1 MSSQIYL
8 DNSASTRVREEV
20 LEAMRPFFCEKW
32 GNPSSIHKLGRQS
45 RNVLDTARQQA
56 AEFLNASPE
65 ELFFTPCGTYSNN
78 VALLGRAR
86 FAEANDKGRHIITTC
101 IEHSS
106 SLGPAKHLES
116 RGWKLSYAHVNDE
129 GFVDAEEI
137 ASLITPETSIVS
149 LMWANNE
156 IGTVQPIEEV
166 AKICAEKG
174 VFFHSDA
181 VQVAAKM
188 LVDMK
193 KTPVQTLSMSGHKFY
208 APKGIGLLYVRKGVN
223 LMPIMFGGGQESGLF
238 PGTECLTN
246 IVAIGKACEL
256 AHKDLPTMEPVLR
269 KLQEKLIKGLTKI
282 PGVRLTG
289 AQDLDKR
296 VPGHVSIVVEG
307 AVGEELVVQ
316 ADFKGVC
323 ISSVSACQQQ
333 GHDPSHV
340 LKCMGFPRE
349 HMIGSARITIG
360 RFNTE
365 DEIDRALVVLTDI
378 LSKSAKPAHV

>member
-1 MSSQIYL
+1 MSSPIYL
-8 DNSASTRVREEV
+8 DNSASTRVRDEV

-45 RNVLDTARQQA
+45 RTILDTARQQA
-56 AEFLNASPE
+56 AELINASPE
-65 ELFFTPCGTYSNN
+65 EIFFTPCGTYGNN

-86 FAEANDKGRHIITTC
+86 FAEANNLGKHIITTC

-116 RGWKLSYAHVNDE
+116 QGWKLSYAHVDE
-129 GFVDAEEI
+129 QGFVNPDEI
-137 ASLITPETSIVS
+137 ASLITDETSIVS

-156 IGTVQPIEEV
+156 IGTVQPIETV
-166 AKICAEKG
+166 AEICRERG

-188 LVDMK
+188 PIDMK
-193 KTPVQTLSMSGHKFY
+193 KVPVQTLSISGHKFY
-208 APKGIGLLYVRKGVN
+208 APKGIGILYVRKGVN
-223 LMPIMFGGGQESGLF
+223 LMPLMFGGGQESGLF
-238 PGTECLTN
+238 PGTESLTN

-256 AHKDLPTMEPVLR
+256 AHKDLPTTQPVLR
-269 KLQEKLIKGLTKI
+269 KLQEKLIQGLVKI
-282 PGVRLTG
+282 PGVRITG

-307 AVGEELVVQ
+307 AVGEEIVVQ

-349 HMIGSARITIG
+349 HSIGSARITIG
-360 RFNTE
+360 RYNTDE
-365 DEIDRALVVLTDI
+365 EIDRAITVLTDI
-378 LSKSAKPAHV
+378 LARSARPAKV

>member
-1 MSSQIYL
+1 MSLPIYL
-8 DNSASTRVREEV
+8 DNSASTRVRDEV
-20 LEAMRPFFCEKW
+20 LEAMRPYFCEKW

-45 RNVLDTARQQA
+45 RTVLDQSRQQA
-56 AEFLNASPE
+56 AAFLNASADE
-65 ELFFTPCGTYSNN
+65 IFFTPSGTYSNN

-86 FAEANDKGRHIITTC
+86 FVEANDLGRDIITTC

-106 SLGPAKHLES
+106 SLGPAKYLES
-116 RGWKLSYAHVNDE
+116 RGWKLSYAHVDDE
-129 GFVDAEEI
+129 GFVSPDEI
-137 ASLITPETSIVS
+137 ASLITKETSIVS

-166 AKICAEKG
+166 AALCAERD

-188 LVDMK
+188 PIDMK
-193 KTPVQTLSMSGHKFY
+193 KTPVQTLSVSGHKFY
-208 APKGIGLLYVRKGVN
+208 APKGIGILYVRKGVN
-223 LMPIMFGGGQESGLF
+223 LMPIMFGGGQETGLF
-238 PGTECLTN
+238 PGTESLTN

-256 AHKDLPTMEPVLR
+256 AHQDITTTPPLLR
-269 KLQEKLIKGLTKI
+269 KLQEKLIRAISSI

-289 AQDLDKR
+289 AKDLNKR

-307 AVGEELVVQ
+307 AVGEEIVVQ

-333 GHDPSHV
+333 GQDPSHV

-365 DEIDRALVVLTDI
+365 EEIDRAITVLTDV
-378 LSKSAKPAHV
+378 LSKSAKPAAV